1 MSYNLDRL
9 ELLDYEQGEHL
20 WPAIT
25 SVTNYF
31 LHKPCHDG
39 EATKA
44 YKSADAYQYVKSGK
58 VHNLRTA
65 KPRPGLCILNG
76 YVGPSQKS
84 GPVYECWVLATEEGE
99 IQDARCTCMAGLGRA
114 CSHAAAICFVV
125 DFWMQ
130 VSTTDPD
137 PGPAPTEV
145 PCEWIKPR
153 LKKVDLVESKDFSY
167 TRHKCDPEP
176 TVPRK
181 RKVEEIRALPDTAG
195 FLKRVQEVA
204 PNARVFTLSTCGP
217 QANKPASPEAVDAT
231 PTQDTPDWLDVSLG
245 APLTSFTATYLAKK
259 GFQNENVS
267 ELSELVMEKVRITD
281 QESRAI
287 EVATRDQ
294 AGSPLWFLHRKG
306 RVTASLFKDVCR
318 SKRVRCTTL
327 INKIFTHRQLN
338 VPAIQY
344 GIDNEGVAKE
354 RLLAFLQGHH
364 NNARIEPCGLM
375 INPKYPL
382 LGCSPD
388 GVFRCDCH
396 EPVLVEIKCLYS
408 LRECNPQELMAEG
421 ERLKGFCLAATGG
434 LKESHAYYY
443 QVQAQLHLNIF
454 NITKCYFYVH
464 VDQGGRMLVIE
475 KDDDFMPD
483 NSTNVQM
490 FLRDIVMP
498 RIILGNTV

>member
-1 MSYNLDRL
+1 MSYKLDKL

-25 SVTNYF
+25 YASVTNYF

-44 YKSADAYQYVKSGK
+44 YKSADAYQYVKSDLHAPKICTRFLFLLCKQNVCAGK

-99 IQDARCTCMAGLGRA
+99 IQDARCTCMAGMGRA
-114 CSHAAAICFVV
+114 CSHAAAVCFVV

-130 VSTTDPD
+130 VSTTD

-153 LKKVDLVESKDFSY
+153 LKKV
-167 TRHKCDPEP
+167 
-176 TVPRK
+176 
-181 RKVEEIRALPDTAG
+181 
-195 FLKRVQEVA
+195 A

-217 QANKPASPEAVDAT
+217 QANKPDSPAPVDTT

-245 APLTSFTATYLAKK
+245 APLASFTATYLAKK
-259 GFQNENVS
+259 GFQNENIS
-267 ELSELVMEKVRITD
+267 ELAELVMEKVRITD

-318 SKRVRCTTL
+318 SKRVRCSTL

-338 VPAIQY
+338 VPAIKY

-388 GVFRCDCH
+388 GVFQCDCH
-396 EPVLVEIKCLYS
+396 EPALVEIKCLYS
-408 LRECNPQELMAEG
+408 LRDCNPQELLAEG

-454 NITKCYFYVH
+454 NITRCYFYVH

-475 KDDDFMPD
+475 KDDDFMLD
-483 NSTNVQM
+483 NSSNVQM